1 LATRTAGTGTA
12 ERELEVIFES
22 AVLGITLVRD
32 RVFQRCNRRLEELFG
47 YAPGEMIGQSTRI
60 WYLSDA
66 IYNGVGA
73 AAYATLL
80 LDNYHSREQ
89 EFQRKDG
96 STFWGKISGR
106 ALDPADPQNGS
117 VWLVE
122 DITERRRM
130 LAQLMLAQRVFDNSS
145 EAILITDAENNIISA
160 NPAFETLSGYLA
172 EELIGRN
179 PRLFK
184 SGRHDQAFYET
195 LWRELLS
202 TGHWRGE
209 IWDRSKDGHIYPK
222 LAAIDVVRDPVSGRV
237 VNHLAAYSDIS
248 EQKAAEDRLR
258 HEAGHDPLT
267 GLANRGF
274 LLRHIEH
281 ALMRSRRHD
290 SEIALFFLDLDG
302 FKSINDTHGHA
313 IGDRILVLLTERLR
327 RSMRDADVVARL
339 GGDEFVVVVEGRNS
353 RETLGKK
360 AEHLIRTLSE
370 PCSVGMLS
378 LSIGCSIGIAC
389 ADANGTADGLL
400 ALADAA
406 MYVAKADGRGRIA
419 FAQDGDRT

>member
-1 LATRTAGTGTA
+1 
-12 ERELEVIFES
+12 
-22 AVLGITLVRD
+22 
-32 RVFQRCNRRLEELFG
+32 
-47 YAPGEMIGQSTRI
+47 MIGQSTRI

-73 AAYATLL
+73 YAYATLL

-106 ALDPADPQNGS
+106 ALDPVDPQNGS

-145 EAILITDAENNIISA
+145 EAILITDAENDIISA
-160 NPAFETLSGYLA
+160 NPAFETLSGYLTK
-172 EELIGRN
+172 ELIGHN
-179 PRLFK
+179 PRMFK
-184 SGRHDQAFYET
+184 SGRHDQAFYEA

-209 IWDRSKDGHIYPK
+209 IWDRSKNGRIYPK

-237 VNHLAAYSDIS
+237 VNHLAVYSDIS
-248 EQKAAEDRLR
+248 EQKAAEARLR

-281 ALMRSRRHD
+281 ALMRSRRQN
-290 SEIALFFLDLDG
+290 SEVALFFLDLDG
-302 FKSINDTHGHA
+302 FKAINDTHGHA

-370 PCSVGMLS
+370 PCVIDRLS
-378 LSIGCSIGIAC
+378 LSLGCSIGIAC
-389 ADANGTADGLL
+389 ADAAGTADGLL

-406 MYVAKADGRGRIA
+406 MYAAKADGRGRYA
-419 FAQDGDRT
+419 FAAEV